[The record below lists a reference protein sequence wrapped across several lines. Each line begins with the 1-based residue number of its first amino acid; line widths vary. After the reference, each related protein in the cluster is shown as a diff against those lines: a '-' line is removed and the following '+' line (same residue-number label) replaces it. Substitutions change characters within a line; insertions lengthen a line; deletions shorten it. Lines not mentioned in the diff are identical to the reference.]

1 MNQKDRQSLRHWDE
15 YRNGVLKSTTIDINE
30 TFADKQKRVA
40 ALLDNWEE
48 FCKYYFPSYCMSDFS
63 DFHRRFAKKVITNKR
78 LYVSR
83 KWARA
88 HAKSVLAGIMLPM
101 YLKFT
106 GQLKNMLCVSYNE
119 SNAKELLLPLMLQ
132 FESNQR
138 LINDFG
144 EQVGFGNWEDGKFIT
159 KDGCSFRAIGS
170 GQSPRGA
177 RNNEARPDYILCDD
191 IDEDELCRNP
201 RRLDQAWDW
210 MQGAL
215 LGCFDIK
222 GAGRFV
228 VVGNIIAPDSLVKR
242 SCEVAD
248 DHEQIDI
255 LCKAKEVDRKLLAS
269 LQKELSECND
279 RKKGEVYFDAIG
291 YVKQG
296 LRPSWDARF
305 SIYDVAYMVN
315 KMGFRNSQREY
326 FNNPLIEGKVFK
338 KDWMQFKKLPELKSY
353 RFLVNYLDP
362 GFKKTATSDSKAMVL
377 VGLHNGEFHIHKVFC
392 GQASIEEMIEWGY
405 AIDDFVKLHHGAY
418 QFKMEEVFLQSLL
431 YDHFAAAGK
440 RKNRNLPVS
449 GDTRKK
455 PDKDAR
461 IEGIS
466 GYFERGMVFF
476 SEDILNDHHCKTLI
490 QQFTNFEP
498 GVKTLKDGPDSVEG
512 AFHILNQS
520 VIQNADFSIGT
531 RHTNNKRA

>member
-1 MNQKDRQSLRHWDE
+1 MNQKDRQSLRQWDE
-15 YRNGVLKSTTIDINE
+15 YRNGVLKSTTIDLNE
-30 TFADKQKRVA
+30 TYADKQKRIER
-40 ALLDNWEE
+40 LLGNWEE
-48 FCKYYFPSYCMSDFS
+48 FCKYYFPTYCMSDFS
-63 DFHRRFAKKVITNKR
+63 DFHRRFANKVIKNKR

-228 VVGNIIAPDSLVKR
+228 VVGNIIASDSLVKR

-255 LCKAKEVDRKLLAS
+255 ICKGKEIDKKLLQQ
-269 LQKELSECND
+269 LQKEQLDCD
-279 RKKGEVYFDAIG
+279 DKKKMEVLNDAIA
-291 YVKQG
+291 YVKLG
-296 LRPSWDARF
+296 YRPSWQERF

-315 KMGFRNSQREY
+315 KMGFRNAQREY
-326 FNNPLIEGKVFK
+326 FNNPLVEGKVFK
-338 KDWMQFKKLPELKSY
+338 KDWMQFKKLPPLKTY

-362 GFKKTATSDSKAMVL
+362 GFKKTATSDSKAMIL
-377 VGLHNGEFHIHKVFC
+377 IGLHNGEYHIHKVFC

-405 AIDDFVKLHHGAY
+405 AIDDFVKLNNGAY
-418 QFKMEEVFLQSLL
+418 IFKMEEVFLQSLL
-431 YDHFAAAGK
+431 YEHFSAAGK

-461 IEGIS
+461 IEGLS
-466 GYFERGMVFF
+466 GYFERGLVWF
-476 SEDILNDHHCKTLI
+476 SEELQNDHHCKTLI

-498 GVKTLKDGPDSVEG
+498 GVKTFKDGPDATEG
-512 AFHILNQS
+512 GIFILNQS
-520 VIQNADFSIGT
+520 VIHNADMCIGK
-531 RHTNNKRA
+531 RHENLKRA